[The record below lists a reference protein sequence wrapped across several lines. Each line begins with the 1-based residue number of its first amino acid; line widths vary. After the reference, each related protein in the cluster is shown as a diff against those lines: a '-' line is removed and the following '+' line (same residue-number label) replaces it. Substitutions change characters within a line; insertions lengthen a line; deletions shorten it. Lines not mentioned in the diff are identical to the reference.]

1 MKARNSMIIS
11 VLNQKGGVG
20 KTTLSIHI
28 ASTIALAGY
37 SVLLIDADVQRSALD
52 WAATRDKEP
61 LFNVVGIPSSN
72 IHKEVKMLEPKYD
85 YIIIDGPPRVY
96 DVAKAVIAASD
107 YVVIPVQPS
116 PYDVWSAEEIVN
128 LINEVKTTLA
138 PYKKIDAGFVINR
151 KIANS
156 VIGRDV
162 TEALGKYPFPVL
174 EASIHQ
180 RVAFTETAA
189 QGSSAIEE
197 DPDSIA
203 GKEIK
208 ALVEEILSKINSKI
222 AAA

>member
-1 MKARNSMIIS
+1 MIIS

-28 ASTIALAGY
+28 ASTLALGGF

-52 WAATRDKEP
+52 WAAIRTKDP
-61 LFNVVGIPSSN
+61 LFTVVGIPSIN
-72 IHKEVKMLEPKYD
+72 IHKEVKLLEPKYD
-85 YIIIDGPPRVY
+85 FIVIDGPPRVY

-116 PYDVWSAEEIVN
+116 PYDIWSAEEVVK
-128 LINEVKTTLA
+128 LIQEVKTTLSA
-138 PYKKIDAGFVINR
+138 YKQIEAGFVINR

-156 VIGRDV
+156 VLGRDIE
-162 TEALGKYPFPVL
+162 EALSSYPFPVL
-174 EASIHQ
+174 NSAIHQ

-189 QGSSAIEE
+189 QGTSAIEE

-208 ALVEEILSKINSKI
+208 ALVEEILSKVSEKEK
-222 AAA
+222 AA